1 MWALVDDSNNITNI
15 YGNFPSKITINN
27 RHYDKAELNAMSDSD
42 KLTLKIYPVTAAA
55 QLDNNYYV
63 SNDPTYAVS
72 GNTVVETITKS
83 ADRKLADEDAK
94 DESNNQM
101 FQLDGTT
108 KIINY
113 GLKTQAKNKA
123 TTQANSL
130 LQGFDWLIQR
140 KVTAEKAIPSAV
152 VTYMAAIRTDHA
164 SIVAAIDAAANM
176 NAFIALHTTTYNEDG
191 TVNVIAKTQSW
202 TSDTNV
208 KAYRR

>member
-55 QLDNNYYV
+55 QLDNNYYA

-101 FQLDGTT
+101 FELDGTT

-113 GLKTQAKNKA
+113 GLKTKAKEQA
-123 TTQANSL
+123 TVEANSYL
-130 LQGFDWLIQR
+130 SGFSWLIER
-140 KVTAEKAIPSAV
+140 KVTAETAIPSAV
-152 VTYMAAIRTDHA
+152 ITYMAAIRTDHA
-164 SIVAAIDAAANM
+164 SIVAALDAASDM
-176 NAFIALHTTTYNEDG
+176 DAFIALHTTTYNADN

-202 TSDTNV
+202 TSDANV
-208 KAYRR
+208 KSYRR